1 MNDDQKRGLQK
12 WQLGLGAAAILAVV
26 GVGIYFLAANPVR
39 AQVVRD
45 LLIILLALEVLAV
58 GVLLG
63 VLTWQIYRLI
73 HTLQE
78 EILPILRSSQEAAN
92 TVKGTAAFV
101 GDHVVRPIAKAS
113 GYLAGLREAAM
124 VLTGHPRDG
133 RSS

>member
-1 MNDDQKRGLQK
+1 MNGDRKRSLQK
-12 WQLGLGAAAILAVV
+12 WQIGLGVAVV
-26 GVGIYFLAANPVR
+26 LVILGAVTYFLAANPMR

-45 LLIILLALEVLAV
+45 LFIILIALEVLAV

-63 VLTWQIYRLI
+63 VLAWQMYQLVRM
-73 HTLQE
+73 LQE

-113 GYLAGLREAAM
+113 GYLAGLRGAAA
-124 VLTGHPRDG
+124 VLTGRSRDG
-133 RSS
+133 KSS